1 MEERNRN
8 TDTGPPNMKHQ
19 GVNKPPIVHDNS
31 KTISHP
37 NEAPPV
43 VTHKPTIRTVGSAM
57 TKSNPGS
64 PEQHATTRMPCKTT
78 PTTRA
83 TCIGF
88 HVLGALDPSPQ
99 SAGVEIYQS
108 RPNSQDRAASQAVH
122 SHCISYRDFG
132 RQIPD
137 VRQSHAVLA
146 PLLPTVAI
154 AAAASLV
161 QMQLLRPPGD
171 RGLTSAAFAAP
182 LYACGVPVVRSRTC
196 QQDRSPS
203 VVRSRASCRSPI
215 HPVVRLTIDFFLTN
229 NIVDLMLLIIWSPW
243 HNKSNLC
250 NMGAFKRKHTLNAI
264 IWLDIHGGGCV
275 AIHVKPNLTLRTLR
289 FRDLCRHY
297 IWELSRGTNYY
308 HRNRYRTRGRSTLI
322 SRIVAVV

>member
-8 TDTGPPNMKHQ
+8 TDTGPPSMKHQ

-31 KTISHP
+31 KPMSHP

-43 VTHKPTIRTVGSAM
+43 VGPAM

-83 TCIGF
+83 TFIGF

-137 VRQSHAVLA
+137 VRQSVHVLK
-146 PLLPTVAI
+146 I
-154 AAAASLV
+154 A
-161 QMQLLRPPGD
+161 RPMIRYPG
-171 RGLTSAAFAAP
+171 
-182 LYACGVPVVRSRTC
+182 
-196 QQDRSPS
+196 
-203 VVRSRASCRSPI
+203 
-215 HPVVRLTIDFFLTN
+215 
-229 NIVDLMLLIIWSPW
+229 
-243 HNKSNLC
+243 
-250 NMGAFKRKHTLNAI
+250 
-264 IWLDIHGGGCV
+264 
-275 AIHVKPNLTLRTLR
+275 
-289 FRDLCRHY
+289 
-297 IWELSRGTNYY
+297 
-308 HRNRYRTRGRSTLI
+308 
-322 SRIVAVV
+322 